1 MGFELPALHKQK
13 PKTMKRKKTK
23 KDRVTKSFEE
33 DLIPNALIFLRENWR
48 TISRKQT
55 EREYGAQRGYTP
67 PRYTIGKIDH
77 NE

>member
-1 MGFELPALHKQK
+1 M
-13 PKTMKRKKTK
+13 
-23 KDRVTKSFEE
+23 KSFEE

-48 TISRKQT
+48 TISHNQT
-55 EREYGAQRGYTP
+55 ERNGARRGYTP